1 MKEKISQVAKEVYQ
15 WEVPKIF
22 LSKEALEF
30 SVELEKSY
38 NGSFV
43 ISNSGHAYMKGIV
56 YSSDENLVLEKPT
69 FTGEEATINF
79 TYSAIN
85 ETKAGVSKVGVLT
98 IVTNFGEVSLPYEV
112 TVEAPYFESSLGRVK
127 DLFHLTNLAKIDWSQ
142 AVHIFKSVDFKQ
154 IILANQEKYQCLYDG
169 LIKSTSTSQAL
180 EEFLIAIHKKIAI
193 NVTADKTNIKFDQ
206 VDKSFKDKVI
216 LTKNQWG
223 YKEFRVWSDVD
234 FIVPEHKYI
243 WTDNF
248 VMDSYPLEY
257 LIDASLL
264 KKGTNIGH
272 IYIASVYQ
280 NIVITIEVNRANSNM
295 EADLERRIR
304 HKKAKYSAMLVQ
316 KYVDFRLNKLSKAE
330 YEDGLEAILTNL
342 TAIAPSTAGQLWT
355 AHFYMVAGKAE
366 KLRNLMNAFVGHEQ
380 DLLDESVSVYLAYLY
395 LNALY
400 TKNSEDITKAITT
413 IEEYYQKEI
422 KDWKLLWFLLN
433 LDKKYDEDSTLKL
446 SVLREQFKAGV
457 RTPVLYYEACQCYNQ
472 EPDLLMKADELD
484 HYIIYWGIR
493 NGCFKSDIAEKY
505 VFICSRAKG
514 FDKKLYDDLCLL
526 YQKYPTN
533 ECLQTICR
541 MLISGEKIDN
551 KYFKWYQLGVE
562 KQLKITGLYEN
573 YIYSMDETENLAI
586 EHTVLLYFIYNN
598 NLTEAKK
605 AFLYAYII
613 RHREEIPA
621 IYNTYHKQMESFSKK
636 MVEREL
642 INQNLAILYED
653 MFSATDMEEQVCKHL
668 PAVLFQYE
676 IICSNPKMCGV
687 IVNHSELN
695 KEEVVP
701 LEDGRAQ
708 ITLVTE
714 NAYIYLYDEK
724 ENRYIAATS
733 YTLNALFHNKAL
745 IHACYEKNKQNIK
758 LLLHMNQTLT
768 SVEKKEKEGF
778 FIQNRLLEA
787 EDVSLTYKSYA
798 YVEMIEYYYGMNNI
812 EKLEEYLR
820 TLDLSI
826 INSKERC
833 KVIEYMIMR
842 DLIDE
847 AYEAIKVYGY
857 EQIAI
862 KRLVKL
868 AGILLERTTPP
879 EDEPMLSLCYFIFR
893 KKRATAN
900 ILQYLIVHYQQSTK
914 TLFDLWKSA
923 VEMKLTTGELEE
935 RLLGQMLFSETLLLR
950 SFEVFISYYRHP
962 VNRQLVH
969 AYLNYCAYKYLVKD
983 RVTEYQLFEIMA
995 KELHSYKSKSCEL
1008 ALLKY
1013 YSTQGQMD
1021 EETLRF
1027 VDIHLHQYINE
1038 GIVLPFFKDYRDR
1051 LEIPH
1056 SIYDKYYVQYITN
1069 PKNRVTI
1076 HYCILD
1082 ETNEESVYIEQRM
1095 NNVYEGIFVMDFVL
1109 FANESLQY
1117 YIVEENEEGQNITE
1131 SIRVTLDPGIDR
1143 ADNRYGQIN
1152 LMYQA
1157 KDIQDEKTLLELM
1170 RQYTVD
1176 EYVVTTLYTP
1186 L

>member
-1 MKEKISQVAKEVYQ
+1 MREKISQVAKEIYQ
-15 WEVPKIF
+15 WDVPKIF

-43 ISNSGHAYMKGIV
+43 ISNSGRAYMKGIV
-56 YSSDENLVLEKPT
+56 YSSDENLTLEKPT

-79 TYSAIN
+79 TYSAKN

-98 IVTNFGEVSLPYEV
+98 IVTNFGEVTLPYEV
-112 TVEAPYFESSLGRVK
+112 TIEAPYFDSSLGRVK

-142 AVHIFKSVDFKQ
+142 AVHIFKSVNFKQ
-154 IILANQEKYQCLYDG
+154 IILANQEKYQRLYDG

-193 NVTADKTNIKFDQ
+193 TVTANKTNIKYEQ
-206 VDKSFKDKVI
+206 VDKSFKDKII

-234 FIVPEHKYI
+234 FIIPEHKYI

-272 IYIASVYQ
+272 IYISSVYQ
-280 NIVITIEVNRANSNM
+280 TIVITIEVNRAGSNM

-304 HKKAKYSAMLVQ
+304 HKQAKYSAMLVR
-316 KYVDFRLNKLSKAE
+316 KYMDFRLNKISKTE

-342 TAIAPSTAGQLWT
+342 AAIAPSTAGTLWT
-355 AHFYMVAGKAE
+355 AHYLMVAGKAE

-380 DLLDESVSVYLAYLY
+380 DLLEESVSVYLAYLY

-400 TKNSEDITKAITT
+400 TKKEEDIIKAITT
-413 IEEYYQKEI
+413 IEEYYQKES
-422 KDWKLLWFLLN
+422 KDWKLLWFLIN
-433 LDKKYDEDSTLKL
+433 LDKKYDEDNALKL
-446 SVLREQFKAGV
+446 SALREQFKAGV
-457 RTPVLYYEACQCYNQ
+457 RTPVLYYEACLCYNQ
-472 EPDLLMKADELD
+472 EPDLIMRADEIDRL
-484 HYIIYWGIR
+484 IIHWGIR
-493 NGCFKSDIAEKY
+493 HGCFRSDLAEKY
-505 VFICSRAKG
+505 VFICSRTKE
-514 FDKKLYDDLCLL
+514 FDRKLYRDLCQL
-526 YQKYPTN
+526 YKKYPTN

-541 MLISGEKIDN
+541 MLISGQMIDS

-573 YIYSMDETENLAI
+573 YMYAMDETKNLTI

-613 RHREEIPA
+613 RHKEEIPA

-653 MFSATDMEEQVCKHL
+653 MFSGADMEESVCRHL
-668 PAVLFQYE
+668 PAVLFRHE

-687 IVNHSELN
+687 IVKHAELN
-695 KEEVVP
+695 EEEVVP
-701 LEDGRAQ
+701 LENGRAM

-714 NAYIYLYDEK
+714 NASIYLYDEK
-724 ENRYIAATS
+724 ENRYLASTS
-733 YTLNALFHNKAL
+733 YTLNALFHNEAL
-745 IHACYEKNKQNIK
+745 AHACYEKNKQDIK

-787 EDVSLTYKSYA
+787 PEVSLAYKSYA

-826 INSKERC
+826 INGKERC

-847 AYEAIKVYGY
+847 AYVAIKTYGY

-868 AGILLERTTPP
+868 TGILLEKSTPP
-879 EDEPMLSLCYFIFR
+879 EDETMMNLCYYIFR
-893 KKRATAN
+893 KKRATAT
-900 ILQYLIVHYQQSTK
+900 ILQYLVDHYQQSTK

-923 VEMKLTTGELEE
+923 VEMKLVTGEIEE
-935 RLLGQMLFSETLLLR
+935 RLLGQMLFSESLLLR

-962 VNRQLVH
+962 VNRQLIH

-983 RVTEYQLFEIMA
+983 RVTENQLFEIMA
-995 KELHSYKSKSCEL
+995 KELRSFRSRSCEL

-1013 YSTQGQMD
+1013 YSTQGELD

-1027 VDIHLHQYINE
+1027 VDIHLHQYIDE
-1038 GIVLPFFKDYRDR
+1038 GTILPFFKDYRDR

-1076 HYCILD
+1076 SYCILD
-1082 ETNEESVYIEQRM
+1082 EKNEESVYIEQRM

-1131 SIRVTLDPGIDR
+1131 SIRVTIEPEINR
-1143 ADNRYGQIN
+1143 ADNRYGKIN
-1152 LMYQA
+1152 LMYQS
-1157 KDIQDEKTLLELM
+1157 KEIQDEKTLLELM
-1170 RQYTVD
+1170 RQYAVD